1 MNISIVKI
9 GGNVI
14 DNPEKLE
21 DFLLLFAR
29 LEGKKILVHGGG
41 VMASKIGESMG
52 IQANMV
58 DGRRITDEP
67 TLDIVTMVYAG
78 LINKKIVA
86 KLQRLEQNAMGFTG
100 ADGNLIRSAKR
111 PVAKIDYGFV
121 GDVKEI
127 DTELLE
133 GIISQGIIPVFSP
146 ITHDRKGNLLNTN
159 ADTIASEL
167 ATSLAHKHTV
177 KLYFCFNKAGVLID
191 ENNEDSLVPKINEDI
206 YDELKRDNVIH
217 SGMIPKLDNAF
228 SALQRGVSNV
238 WIGKA
243 ENLILASKGM
253 KSGTNIERHR
263 YDLY

>member
-1 MNISIVKI
+1 MKISIVKI

-14 DNPEKLE
+14 DNPEKLNE
-21 DFLLLFAR
+21 FLSLFAR

-41 VMASKIGESMG
+41 VMASKFGENLG
-52 IQANMV
+52 IEPKMV
-58 DGRRITDEP
+58 DGRRITDAA
-67 TLDIVTMVYAG
+67 TLDVVTMVYAG

-86 KLQRLEQNAMGFTG
+86 KLQKLEQNAMGFTG

-111 PVAKIDYGFV
+111 PVKDIDYGFV
-121 GDVKEI
+121 GDVKQV

-133 GIISQGIIPVFSP
+133 VLLEKDIVPVFSA
-146 ITHDRKGNLLNTN
+146 ITHDQKGNLLNTN
-159 ADTIASEL
+159 ADTIASEI
-167 ATSLAHKHTV
+167 ATSMAFKHTV
-177 KLYFCFNKAGVLID
+177 KLYFCFNKAGVLLD
-191 ENNEDSLVPKINEDI
+191 EENEDSLVPKINEDI

-228 SALQRGVSNV
+228 SALQRGVNNV
-238 WIGKA
+238 WLGKA
-243 ENLILASKGM
+243 ENLILAAKGK